1 MNVQDYNIDK
11 SEVDVNFKKI
21 LGLGTFST
29 IYEATWRGLKVAVK
43 YFNKDCPEQFKIHLK
58 KEIIIL
64 IKLHHP
70 NILQI
75 LGVVDEPFMII
86 LELMNESL
94 HTYIVNNNK
103 KCIPSI
109 FSRFKKIH
117 YIKQLCLSIAYIH
130 ARKPERIIHRDL
142 KPSNILIKNDILK
155 LSDFGISKI
164 IPYLSNND
172 LASLTFTKNVGTFLY
187 MAPEIMVGDK
197 FTEYTVK
204 SDIWSLGL
212 IIYEIFEN
220 RKWAYDGD
228 FQSIDEF
235 RKIITT
241 QGITSYLYFTI
252 NTPKFCRKIILN
264 CLLKNPIKRPSALQI
279 LEVIK

>member
-1 MNVQDYNIDK
+1 MNIQDYNIDK
-11 SEVDVNFKKI
+11 SEVDVNFNKV

-29 IYEATWRGLKVAVK
+29 LYEAKWRGLKVAVK
-43 YFNKDCPEQFKIHLK
+43 YFNQDCPEQFKIHLK
-58 KEIIIL
+58 KEILIL

-86 LELMNESL
+86 LELMGKSL
-94 HTYIVNNNK
+94 HEYIVSNK
-103 KCIPSI
+103 KKWIPTCFI
-109 FSRFKKIH
+109 KNTKIN

-130 ARKPERIIHRDL
+130 GRKPERIIHRDL
-142 KPSNILIKNDILK
+142 KPSNILIKRDILK

-172 LASLTFTKNVGTFLY
+172 LASLKFTKNVGTFLY
-187 MAPEIMVGDK
+187 MAPEIMNEDK
-197 FTEYTVK
+197 FTQYTVK

-228 FQSIDEF
+228 FESIDEF
-235 RKIITT
+235 RDMITT
-241 QGITSYLYFTI
+241 QGVTSYLYFTS
-252 NTPKFCRKIILN
+252 NTPIFCKKIILN
-264 CLLKNPIKRPSALQI
+264 CLLKDPLKRPSALQI
-279 LEVIK
+279 LEQF

>member
-11 SEVDVNFKKI
+11 SEVDVNFKKV

-29 IYEATWRGLKVAVK
+29 IYEAKWRGLKVAVK
-43 YFNKDCPEQFKIHLK
+43 YFNQDCPEQFKIHLK
-58 KEIIIL
+58 KEILIL

-86 LELMNESL
+86 LELMEESL
-94 HTYIVNNNK
+94 HDYIVSNK
-103 KCIPSI
+103 KKWIPTCFI
-109 FSRFKKIH
+109 RNKKIN
-117 YIKQLCLSIAYIH
+117 YIKQVCLSIAYIH

-142 KPSNILIKNDILK
+142 KPSNILIKKNILK

-172 LASLTFTKNVGTFLY
+172 LALTFTKNVGTFLY
-187 MAPEIMVGDK
+187 MAPEIMIGDNC
-197 FTEYTVK
+197 TEYTVK

-241 QGITSYLYFTI
+241 QGITSNLYFTI